1 MAVTLI
7 LIAIILILT
16 LIWFV
21 TIYNRF
27 QVLINGAEAAQ
38 GQIKVGLKKRL
49 DMITQLYELVKSYA
63 KFERTTLQ
71 EITKMR
77 TSVMQSNLEE
87 IKNIEAK
94 SRNFLKGLLVAVENY
109 PNLKTSETVKK
120 LMNSISSVED
130 EIARLRYTYNN
141 IIQEYNTKLKTLPAS
156 IVAGLLHLKK
166 KPYLEFEQSINV
178 KPNLKG
184 M

>member
-71 EITKMR
+71 EITKM
-77 TSVMQSNLEE
+77 Q
-87 IKNIEAK
+87 
-94 SRNFLKGLLVAVENY
+94 G
-109 PNLKTSETVKK
+109 
-120 LMNSISSVED
+120 
-130 EIARLRYTYNN
+130 
-141 IIQEYNTKLKTLPAS
+141 
-156 IVAGLLHLKK
+156 
-166 KPYLEFEQSINV
+166 
-178 KPNLKG
+178 
-184 M
+184 